1 MVIRSLIFLFA
12 LFSLHCLA
20 EEVQRGKHWYER
32 PAETEDL
39 KTTEPAEDKDSPSAK
54 YSMPSV
60 PDMDILMKMH
70 PRDLRALF
78 EEVHEYHVMDPT
90 LETASEVQK
99 LKAVMSKKARAAA
112 AVEQLAMLRNPSL
125 SGMAENAVNPSARS
139 VQRKERDNSI
149 AERIRRERENY
160 AIILLTQPGCA
171 ACQLQ
176 RNVIQSFADQFGWP
190 VKEVDI
196 VDSPAAQARFDIRV
210 TPTTLIASRESGDWQ
225 TVAIG
230 ADTLPS
236 MVMNV
241 DRAVRLLAGEI
252 KPEQWLTAP
261 NQTNSLYDPNFK

>member
-1 MVIRSLIFLFA
+1 MVTLLLISFCA
-12 LFSLHCLA
+12 QA
-20 EEVQRGKHWYER
+20 DDVRRGKHWYER
-32 PAETEDL
+32 PAPIE
-39 KTTEPAEDKDSPSAK
+39 KQDKDETLENEEIQTPK
-54 YSMPSV
+54 YSMPAV
-60 PDMDILMKMH
+60 PPMEILMEMH
-70 PRDLRALF
+70 PRDIRKLF
-78 EEVHEYHVMDPT
+78 EEVHEYHVMAPT

-112 AVEQLAMLRNPSL
+112 AVEQLAILRNPSL

-139 VQRKERDNSI
+139 VQRKDRDQSIAQRISRERD
-149 AERIRRERENY
+149 RY
-160 AIILLTQPGCA
+160 AIILLTQEGCS

-196 VDSPAAQARFDIRV
+196 VESPAAQARFDIRV
-210 TPTTLIASRESGDWQ
+210 TPTTLVASRETGDWQ

-230 ADTLPS
+230 AETLPS

-252 KPEQWLTAP
+252 EPEQWLTAP
-261 NQTNSLYDPNFK
+261 NQIKSLYDPNFK